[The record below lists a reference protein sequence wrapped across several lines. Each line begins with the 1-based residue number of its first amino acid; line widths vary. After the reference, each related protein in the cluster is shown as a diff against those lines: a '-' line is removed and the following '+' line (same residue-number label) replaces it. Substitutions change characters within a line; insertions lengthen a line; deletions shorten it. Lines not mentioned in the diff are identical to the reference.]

1 MRFDLLQHTLLLCVS
16 GSRAYGLHTPESD
29 VDLKGC
35 LLPPP
40 QTLLGLRPLFEQV
53 DDPDQIAVLDVV
65 LNDEERAAARRSKLE
80 GSVYG
85 LQKLLRLAAD
95 CNPSILDLLF
105 CREAEL
111 RICGPLGRRL
121 REARGLFLSQRAGR
135 TFAGY
140 ARAQLSRI
148 EGHRAWLLRPPKGP
162 PTRAAFDLPE
172 HTLLPADQLGAA
184 AAAVTKALDSW
195 TVDLSALPEHE
206 RLRFAEGHRRFV
218 EEALGGSDGLW
229 RSAARRAGLSADMIS
244 ILERE
249 RRFAAAQRGWSNYQ
263 EWARK
268 RNPARAALEAQ
279 FGYDTKH
286 GAHLLRLL
294 RMGNELVE
302 TGELHVWRG
311 DLDAD
316 ELLEVRRGGWSY
328 ERLMA
333 EAARLEASVQA
344 RLRAGQS
351 PLPAA
356 PDEAAIEA
364 LCVELVGAHLARPPC
379 GGDGGAPQ
387 ARG

>member
-1 MRFDLLQHTLLLCVS
+1 MRFDLLHHTFLLCVS
-16 GSRAYGLHTPESD
+16 GSRAYGLHTPDSD

-35 LLPPP
+35 LLPPAAV
-40 QTLLGLRPLFEQV
+40 LLGLRPLFEQV
-53 DDPDQIAVLDVV
+53 DHPDEIAVFDAV
-65 LNDEERAAARRSKLE
+65 LNADERAAARRTKLE

-85 LQKLLRLAAD
+85 LQKLLRLAAE

-111 RICGPLGRRL
+111 RRCGPLGRRL
-121 REARGLFLSQRAGR
+121 REARRIFLSQRAGR

-148 EGHRAWLLRPPKGP
+148 EGHRSWLLHPPK
-162 PTRAAFDLPE
+162 RAPARADFELPE
-172 HTLLPADQLGAA
+172 HTLLPADQLAA
-184 AAAVTKALDSW
+184 ANAAVQKALDTW
-195 TVDLSALPEHE
+195 TLDLSGLPEHE

-218 EEALGGSDGLW
+218 EESLGGSDGLW
-229 RSAARRAGLSADMIS
+229 RAAGRRAGLSEGVIS
-244 ILERE
+244 LMERE

-268 RNPARAALEAQ
+268 RNPDRAALEAQ

-294 RMGNELVE
+294 RMGKELVQ

-316 ELLEVRRGGWSY
+316 ELLFVRRGGWSY
-328 ERLMA
+328 DRLID
-333 EAARLEASVQA
+333 EATRLEAEVQA
-344 RLRAGQS
+344 LLRAGRS
-351 PLPAA
+351 PLPVG

-364 LCVELVGAHLARPPC
+364 LCVELVGAHLAASAS
-379 GGDGGAPQ
+379 G
-387 ARG
+387 